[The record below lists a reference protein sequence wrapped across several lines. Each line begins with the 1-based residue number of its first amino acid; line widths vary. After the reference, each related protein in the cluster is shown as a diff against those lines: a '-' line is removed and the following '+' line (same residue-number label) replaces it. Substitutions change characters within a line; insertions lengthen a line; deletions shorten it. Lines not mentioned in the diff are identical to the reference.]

1 MRTLVLA
8 ILALLLSANALA
20 QSYKCQGADGK
31 IEYSDRPCA
40 PGKAILSDPTRKGAA
55 FKPTVA
61 PMERLN
67 NLFAEYEERLCEREK
82 LATEVDM
89 ANRSGD
95 MKKDPEG
102 WKAKQERLSFLNDTQ
117 IEFQEKASNITKGT
131 NPESEENKEL
141 RRFRTKLRDCGKLP
155 DPPPAPAP
163 AAAPA
168 KGTAS
173 AASPAKK

>member
-8 ILALLLSANALA
+8 TAALLLVCGNAMA

-40 PGKAILSDPTRKGAA
+40 DGKAVLSDPTKKGQA
-55 FKPTVA
+55 FKPLIA

-67 NLFAEYEERLCEREK
+67 GLFTEYEERLCEREK
-82 LATEVDM
+82 LATEVDV
-89 ANRSGD
+89 ANRSGT

-102 WKAKQERLSFLNDTQ
+102 WKVKQERLSFLNDTQ
-117 IEFQEKASNITKGT
+117 VEFQEKASKITQGT

-155 DPPPAPAP
+155 EPPAPPPAPAK
-163 AAAPA
+163 AAPA
-168 KGTAS
+168 
-173 AASPAKK
+173 PKK